1 MALPRMHEKPMRR
14 HTKHATTPFTFEVV
28 SQEDSREVHI
38 VITRETDGATQWLIF
53 GTKDARALARWLGI
67 ACARIG
73 G

>member
-38 VITRETDGATQWLIF
+38 IITRETDGATQRLIF
-53 GTKDARALARWLGI
+53 GAKDARALVHWMNV
-67 ACARIG
+67 ACARIEG
-73 G
+73 